1 MAGEIARGVVV
12 QDRHR
17 VSYLHAGADDAPVV
31 LLVHGLVSDATT
43 WLRAMSEL
51 SERGLRVI
59 APDLLGHGRSDKPA
73 QGYSLTNFAESMSGL
88 LTSLGIEDATVV
100 GHSYGGAVAMQ
111 LAHAHP
117 DQVRRLVLVAA
128 GGLGRQVH
136 PILRAASLPGADRV
150 LRLVVNRQTAVV
162 YSDPRLHR
170 RLRLS
175 PDAIANLGR
184 AGGGLVTP
192 SGRSAFFAT
201 LRTAI
206 NPQGQ
211 IGSMLEQDYVA
222 RDLATLIVWSEHD
235 PVLPVAHAHATHA
248 YLTNSRLDI
257 FPGTTHQPHH
267 HSAARFAAAVEDLIR
282 TT

>member
-1 MAGEIARGVVV
+1 M
-12 QDRHR
+12 QDGQRI
-17 VSYLHAGADDAPVV
+17 SYLHAGDADAPAV

-43 WLRAMSEL
+43 WLRSISEL
-51 SERGLRVI
+51 SDRGLRVI
-59 APDLLGHGRSDKPA
+59 APDLLGHGQSDKPA
-73 QGYSLTNFAESMSGL
+73 EGYSLANFGASMSDL
-88 LTSLGIEDATVV
+88 LTSLGVESATVA

-117 DQVRRLVLVAA
+117 SQVQRLVLVAA

-136 PILRAASLPGADRV
+136 PILRAASLPGAHRV
-150 LRLVVNRQTAVV
+150 LGLVVNRQTAVV

-184 AGGGLVTP
+184 AGGGLVSP
-192 SGRSAFFAT
+192 SGRGAFFAT

-206 NPQGQ
+206 NPLGQ
-211 IGSMLEQDYVA
+211 IGSMLEQEYVA
-222 RDLATLIVWSEHD
+222 RDLPTLIVWSQHD
-235 PVLPVAHAHATHA
+235 PVLPVAHAHTTHE
-248 YLTNSRLDI
+248 YLPNSRLEI

>member
-175 PDAIANLGR
+175 PDTIANLGR